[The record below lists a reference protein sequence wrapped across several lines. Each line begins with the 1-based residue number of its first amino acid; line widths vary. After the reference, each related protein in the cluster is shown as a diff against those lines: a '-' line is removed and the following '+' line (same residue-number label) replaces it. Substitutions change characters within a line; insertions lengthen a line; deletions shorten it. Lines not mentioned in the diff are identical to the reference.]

1 MSSRASGLLVA
12 LAFALIAGSANQA
25 SAFCRMSTE
34 GEAQVGDEPCVEKG
48 EPLEWTRACLS
59 YAIDN
64 RGSQWMSDTDIEEAI
79 DLAFEQWENVDCG
92 GNEPPNLIFKPLQ
105 PSNCQRAEYN
115 CSGNVNTIA
124 FLDPWSDPCAGDG
137 GYDRNAFAV
146 TVVWHNTVTGEILDV
161 DMMINDEPAS
171 RFTAG
176 GPYANCPDS
185 GCPSGTP
192 TSPGPADLGSI
203 VTHEIGHFIGIGH
216 SEIEDA
222 TMFASNA
229 RESVEKRTLAPD
241 DIAAVCTVYPP
252 GNLDQSCD
260 AAPKG
265 GLELDCEQ
273 KACTTGP
280 CSAGGTTSSGCSAAG
295 SPADAPFALI
305 FVTLL
310 GLTALRRRRHSNVAQ
325 S

>member
-1 MSSRASGLLVA
+1 
-12 LAFALIAGSANQA
+12 
-25 SAFCRMSTE
+25 
-34 GEAQVGDEPCVEKG
+34 
-48 EPLEWTRACLS
+48 
-59 YAIDN
+59 
-64 RGSQWMSDTDIEEAI
+64 
-79 DLAFEQWENVDCG
+79 
-92 GNEPPNLIFKPLQ
+92 
-105 PSNCQRAEYN
+105 
-115 CSGNVNTIA
+115 
-124 FLDPWSDPCAGDG
+124 
-137 GYDRNAFAV
+137 
-146 TVVWHNTVTGEILDV
+146 
-161 DMMINDEPAS
+161 MMINDEPAS

-216 SEIEDA
+216 SEIEEA

-252 GNLDQSCD
+252 GNLDQTCD
-260 AAPKG
+260 PAPKG

-280 CSAGGTTSSGCSAAG
+280 CSARGHHQQRMQRRGESRGRAVRADLR
-295 SPADAPFALI
+295 DAPRAHGVASASALE
-305 FVTLL
+305 
-310 GLTALRRRRHSNVAQ
+310 RRAILN
-325 S
+325 

>member
-146 TVVWHNTVTGEILDV
+146 TVVWHNTVDRR
-161 DMMINDEPAS
+161 DP
-171 RFTAG
+171 RR
-176 GPYANCPDS
+176 
-185 GCPSGTP
+185 
-192 TSPGPADLGSI
+192 
-203 VTHEIGHFIGIGH
+203 GH
-216 SEIEDA
+216 
-222 TMFASNA
+222 
-229 RESVEKRTLAPD
+229 D
-241 DIAAVCTVYPP
+241 D
-252 GNLDQSCD
+252 Q
-260 AAPKG
+260 
-265 GLELDCEQ
+265 
-273 KACTTGP
+273 
-280 CSAGGTTSSGCSAAG
+280 
-295 SPADAPFALI
+295 
-305 FVTLL
+305 
-310 GLTALRRRRHSNVAQ
+310 R
-325 S
+325 